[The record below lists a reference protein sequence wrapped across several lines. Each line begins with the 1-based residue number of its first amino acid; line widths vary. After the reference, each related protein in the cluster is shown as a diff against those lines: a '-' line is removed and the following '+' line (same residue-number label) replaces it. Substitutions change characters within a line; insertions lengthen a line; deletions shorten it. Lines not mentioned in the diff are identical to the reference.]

1 MEAIPDPIPVAEPYF
16 DLGPCHFPIT
26 TTSPAAQEWFDRGL
40 ALCYSFN
47 HEEAVRCFY
56 QCLAHD
62 LECPMA
68 YWGIAYSL
76 GANYNK
82 TWELFEPGEVDCV
95 LPKIKAALDRIN
107 ELEVKGDKLET
118 ALIGSLRA
126 RMPDDLERRDY
137 EQWNRAY
144 IAAMREVY
152 KTFPDNLDVTAL
164 YAEAMMVLTPWKL
177 WDVHTGLPAP
187 GSLAVEIETVLET
200 AMKRFPSQA
209 DRHPGILH
217 FYIHLT
223 EMSSS
228 PEKALPAANALQDLL
243 PDAGHIQH
251 MPSHIYFLAGDY
263 QRAIRSNQLAV
274 QADEKY
280 VNLRGPG
287 GFYLV
292 YRMHSMEFIVYSAMF
307 AGQYQVAMRYVEMIE
322 RNLPLGVDLG
332 TSAGYFIEA
341 TYAIRV
347 QVYVRFGRWDEIK
360 ALPLPSDPSVYPI
373 TTAFTHWG
381 KAIAHS
387 ATRDVPAAEASQKL
401 YLDAFQKVP
410 ATALMFPNTARDVL
424 SVGTAFLQ
432 GELEYRKGNYDTAFS
447 SLEESIRLYDNLVY
461 TEPWSWLTPVRHAYA
476 ALKLEQ
482 GCVSEALSVYYA
494 DLGFNDT
501 LARAHQHPGNIWALR
516 GAYECLL
523 KLGKEREG
531 EARIV
536 WALLRTAMAMADVEV
551 EVSCFCRIGERGDEG
566 EDLVRQGE
574 SIGRV
579 EDGVGK
585 EKTGCCA

>member
-1 MEAIPDPIPVAEPYF
+1 MEAIPDPIAVSEPYF
-16 DLGPCHFPIT
+16 DLGPCHFHIT

-62 LECPMA
+62 PQCPMA
-68 YWGIAYSL
+68 YWGIAYAL

-82 TWELFEPGEVDCV
+82 TWEIFEPGEVESV
-95 LPKIKAALDRIN
+95 LPKIKAALDRIS
-107 ELEVKGDKLET
+107 ELEVKGDQLET

-177 WDVHTGLPAP
+177 WDVHTGLPAH
-187 GSLAVEIETVLET
+187 GSLAVEIENVLES
-200 AMKRFPSQA
+200 AMKRFPLLA

-280 VNLRGPG
+280 VNLRGQ
-287 GFYLV
+287 
-292 YRMHSMEFIVYSAMF
+292 YR
-307 AGQYQVAMRYVEMIE
+307 VAMRYVEMIE

-332 TSAGYFIEA
+332 TSAGYFIES

-360 ALPLPSDPSVYPI
+360 SLSLPSDPSVYPI

-381 KAIAHS
+381 KAIAYS

-401 YLDAFQKVP
+401 YLSAFEKVP

-482 GCVSEALSVYYA
+482 GYVSEALSVYYA
-494 DLGFNDT
+494 DLGSQ
-501 LARAHQHPGNIWALR
+501 RHSR
-516 GAYECLL
+516 SGASTP
-523 KLGKEREG
+523 R
-531 EARIV
+531 
-536 WALLRTAMAMADVEV
+536 
-551 EVSCFCRIGERGDEG
+551 
-566 EDLVRQGE
+566 
-574 SIGRV
+574 
-579 EDGVGK
+579 
-585 EKTGCCA
+585 